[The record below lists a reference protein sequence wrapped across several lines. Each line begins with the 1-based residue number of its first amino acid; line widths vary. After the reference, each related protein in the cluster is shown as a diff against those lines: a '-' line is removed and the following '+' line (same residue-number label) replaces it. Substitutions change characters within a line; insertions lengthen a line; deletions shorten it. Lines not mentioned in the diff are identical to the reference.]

1 MFRKASSE
9 NVPLKPLGQLF
20 GILIILFGLFTF
32 LLPSIFNLP
41 SNFNDSS
48 ILFMG
53 ITCIAIG
60 GAIVAVVKLL

>member
-1 MFRKASSE
+1 
-9 NVPLKPLGQLF
+9 
-20 GILIILFGLFTF
+20 LFGLFTF

-41 SNFNDSS
+41 SNFNDCSM
-48 ILFMG
+48 LFMG